1 MTNILLF
8 DTPEPAPVE
17 TPLRRRL
24 RRNSELLCAL
34 FSALL
39 ATAALFAIALVAAV
53 LFYQGEF
60 VSFGPGGLWFGRGP
74 DAAAGRV
81 ALSSFGAPQRLAGAF
96 ALTLLVAPAAYIFL
110 RLRMLFRL
118 YARGVVFSP
127 RNALCLRHVGLGLL
141 AYAFAPFCAN
151 RIALLAGVGN
161 DPSWFHL
168 YEIQAAILGAL
179 VFVIADVMRC
189 AHEIEAERDGFV

>member
-1 MTNILLF
+1 MANILLF
-8 DTPEPAPVE
+8 ETPEPAPIE
-17 TPLRRRL
+17 SPLRRRL
-24 RRNSELLCAL
+24 RRNSEILAAL

-39 ATAALFAIALVAAV
+39 AAAIVFAVALVMIA
-53 LFYQGEF
+53 LFYQGEL
-60 VSFGPGGLWFGRGP
+60 VSFGPGGLWFGKAP
-74 DAAAGRV
+74 DASAGRV
-81 ALSSFGAPQRLAGAF
+81 ALSAFSAPQRLAGAL

-110 RLRMLFRL
+110 RLRALFRL
-118 YARGVVFSP
+118 YAEGVVFSP
-127 RNALCLRHVGLGLL
+127 GNAHCLRHVGLGLV
-141 AYAFAPFCAN
+141 AYALAPFCAN
-151 RIALLAGVGN
+151 RIALLSGVGN